1 MADKGFTIS
10 GEFQNVGLHLNLPS
24 FVNSGIQMC
33 QADVEITQKNCSP
46 SFSCWKGNWK
56 IRTFKI
62 LSGCIPTSLFGSIN
76 KIWTV
81 CVLRT
86 PWQNPV
92 LKNKWFCLLNKKH
105 VFDLYNLDSW
115 IVHVCIYMVT
125 YMYVICWFFLLD
137 DYVLSSVLYYTP
149 DSWEL
154 TQASHHQIH
163 FLLLVHVLYST
174 LILVVHPMTSAFD
187 VIVLSTRV
195 LYCYMYIN
203 SDVIES
209 GDDFFNR
216 INKIYNLSDNSY
228 TWI

>member
-1 MADKGFTIS
+1 
-10 GEFQNVGLHLNLPS
+10 
-24 FVNSGIQMC
+24 MC
-33 QADVEITQKNCSP
+33 QADVEITQKIAAHRIHVERAIR
-46 SFSCWKGNWK
+46 K

-81 CVLRT
+81 CVLLT
-86 PWQNPV
+86 LWQNPV
-92 LKNKWFCLLNKKH
+92 LKNKWFFLLNKKH
-105 VFDLYNLDSW
+105 VFDMYNLDSW
-115 IVHVCIYMVT
+115 IEHVCIEYIWLHTCMS
-125 YMYVICWFFLLD
+125 YVDSFCWMIMCEQC
-137 DYVLSSVLYYTP
+137 SVLYYTP

-195 LYCYMYIN
+195 LYCYIN

-209 GDDFFNR
+209 GDDFYNR